1 MYVQNLPKNIH
12 SNIIPDSPKLKTHQM
27 SINIRDK
34 LHTGILPCNEKE
46 QTTNTTTWMSLKHVE
61 S

>member
-1 MYVQNLPKNIH
+1 MKMYVQNLLKNIH

-27 SINIRDK
+27 SINIMDK
-34 LHTGILPCNEKE
+34 LYTGILPSNEKE
-46 QTTNTTTWMSLKHVE
+46 HNTTTWMSLKYVE